1 MEKKNDL
8 LELSTEFSLQLI
20 VYCELLEQHHK
31 YVIAR
36 QLLRSGTSVG
46 ANAREAQNSE
56 SRSDFIHK
64 LKISAKEANEAA
76 YWLELCE
83 KSKSYPDPGSLSARL
98 LRIEKI
104 LSSIIATMKKQ
115 V

>member
-1 MEKKNDL
+1 MVI
-8 LELSTEFSLQLI
+8 SLQLI
-20 VYCELLEQHHK
+20 VYCELLEEHHK

-64 LKISAKEANEAA
+64 LKISAKEANETA
-76 YWLELCE
+76 YHQLITSSAKTGTSAPNVRASRELI
-83 KSKSYPDPGSLSARL
+83 SHFPA
-98 LRIEKI
+98 
-104 LSSIIATMKKQ
+104 
-115 V
+115 